1 MTTLP
6 GGHARKRA
14 FRPYALAVTLAT
26 LVISVTLASQ
36 NTVGDRLD
44 NYFGV
49 VVGGVGLAAVIF
61 ITAGWIAYSEALTA
75 RGLLLS
81 AGVWVTVT
89 TVTAL
94 ERPWA
99 FANWGIA
106 ACWALASGGSYLLE
120 RLRPREN

>member
-6 GGHARKRA
+6 GGHVRKRT

-36 NTVGDRLD
+36 SVVGDWLD

-49 VVGGVGLAAVIF
+49 AVGGFGFAAAIF
-61 ITAGWIAYSEALTA
+61 IICGWISRSEDLMS
-75 RGLLLS
+75 RGFLLS
-81 AGVWVTVT
+81 CGVWVSVAAVTV
-89 TVTAL
+89 L
-94 ERPWA
+94 ERPQA

-106 ACWALASGGSYLLE
+106 ACWAIASGGSYLLE
-120 RLRPREN
+120 RIRPRER

>member
-6 GGHARKRA
+6 GKHARKRT

-26 LVISVTLASQ
+26 VIISVTLASQ
-36 NTVGDRLD
+36 GVTGYWLD

-49 VVGGVGLAAVIF
+49 VIGGFGFAASMF
-61 ITAGWIAYSEALTA
+61 ITAGWITQWKSLMS

-81 AGVWVTVT
+81 AGVWVAVA

-94 ERPWA
+94 ERPQA

-106 ACWALASGGSYLLE
+106 VCWALASGGSYLLE
-120 RLRPREN
+120 RMRPREV